1 MPNFFHLKVGTRLR
15 LIVLIAF
22 AERSSAEI
30 RGSNASIARLRHSA
44 EALEQL
50 TAGFHIG

>member
-1 MPNFFHLKVGTRLR
+1 MGTRLR
-15 LIVLIAF
+15 LIVAFAF
-22 AERSSAEI
+22 AERSSAGI
-30 RGSNASIARLRHSA
+30 RGRNESTARLRHSA